1 MSLYLSRLVLSRAPS
16 VEALKRLINPEECG
30 RAQDAHHRL
39 LWSAFAGDPDAPRD
53 FLWRAETNGTF
64 FVLSR
69 RRPEESPFFQQ
80 PPEVK
85 EFSPTLA
92 PGDRLDFVLRA
103 NATRTRRTTEVSAS
117 GKERRKHDD
126 VVMHALRDVPKGERA
141 EARMAAAETAGRL
154 WLEGQGSR
162 GGFGVE
168 RAEAA
173 DYSVVALPSHRGI
186 RRGQPQFGVL
196 DLSGVILIED
206 PALFLDRLVQGFG
219 RAKSY
224 GHGLMMIRRTPPP

>member
-1 MSLYLSRLVLSRAPS
+1 MSLFLSRLTLSDAPS
-16 VEALKRLINPEECG
+16 VAVLKRLIDPEERG
-30 RAQDAHHRL
+30 RKQDAHHRL
-39 LWSAFAGDPDAPRD
+39 LWTAFAGDPDATRD
-53 FLWRAETNGTF
+53 FLWRAEGDGTF

-69 RRPEESPFFQQ
+69 RRPADSPFFR

-85 EFSPTLA
+85 EFTPALA

-103 NATRTRRTTEVSAS
+103 NATRTRKTGELSAS

-141 EARMAAAETAGRL
+141 EARMAAADIAGRL

-168 RAEAA
+168 RAGVA
-173 DYSVVALPSHRGI
+173 DYSVVALPNHRGA

-196 DLSGVILIED
+196 EMSGVIRIDD
-206 PALFLDRLVQGFG
+206 PALFLERMGQGFG
-219 RAKSY
+219 RAKSF
-224 GHGLMMIRRTPPP
+224 GHGLMMIRRAPPP